1 MLDTLHAVERDLP
14 QLLTSAAGWNSLR
27 IDYHPP
33 FVDRVWRDWGEYR
46 ISLHCIS
53 PCEPD
58 ASLFHPHPWPS
69 AMRILEGQYEM
80 TVSYGQGDTAPPVAA
95 KLIASG
101 PMEYEMVDENAWH
114 AVRPIGGV
122 AWTLMV
128 TGKPWS
134 RSAPRSERPL
144 HALPPERIEE
154 ILARFRGYYRPSSS
168 LKEEAG

>member
-144 HALPPERIEE
+144 HPLAAERIEE
-154 ILARFRGYYRPSSS
+154 ILARFRGYYRPPSS